1 MSAVLQDA
9 QQSIRWV
16 RAQEAWDNRSEPEP
30 ECDEFADRRAAIEMC
45 REELD
50 RAVRYLN
57 SGHLMLADQ
66 AMADAAG
73 FIV

>member
-1 MSAVLQDA
+1 MSAAIEIRNRVRFAAA
-9 QQSIRWV
+9 QH
-16 RAQEAWDNRSEPEP
+16 AYDCAAEPDPEA
-30 ECDEFADRRAAIEMC
+30 DEFADRRAAIEMA

-50 RAVRYLN
+50 RAVMHLN
-57 SGHLMLADQ
+57 SGHLMLCDQ